1 MRKVELDVLGPVS
14 SPMQQNTNLVQ
25 DKALSEKKSGF
36 VKETVEN
43 MLEAAFSP
51 DGENLRSYDQNN
63 QKGRTF
69 RPKIPFFDSMTS
81 SDESEQSSV
90 KDWADVESWCSSVQE
105 NSTKD
110 VSRWQ
115 RRVKYP
121 NKKNQKG
128 WYAKPVEEIKNKQGY
143 EVDVVQRGLKK
154 GGKDKKGKSKSKAK
168 GISKTKQKQKIP
180 VQSPR

>member
-1 MRKVELDVLGPVS
+1 
-14 SPMQQNTNLVQ
+14 MQQNTNFVQ
-25 DKALSEKKSGF
+25 DKALTEKKSGF

-51 DGENLRSYDQNN
+51 DGENLRSYDQTN

-81 SDESEQSSV
+81 SNESEQSSV

-121 NKKNQKG
+121 NKKNKKG

-143 EVDVVQRGLKK
+143 EVDVVQLGLKK
-154 GGKDKKGKSKSKAK
+154 GGKDKNKGKGKAK
-168 GISKTKQKQKIP
+168 GKAKTKQK
-180 VQSPR
+180 R